1 MQAYHND
8 QTIKENLINQLQA
21 HYDADEIIKGVYWKD
36 GKGCSI
42 GCAIHSDDHKLY
54 EEKFNIP
61 EWMAILQDS
70 IFEGL
75 PNDKAKEWP
84 ILFSK
89 SINLGSNLEN
99 IKIPFLIFV
108 IESVIDKFNH
118 DEFPDV
124 KKAIDSVL
132 HILKNNPNDKNA
144 VRDVTRAAW
153 AAVRAAD
160 SADSAAWAA
169 DSAAWAV
176 RAAAWAAYAAWAA
189 DAAAADS
196 AAWAAAAWAADAAA
210 ALAAAALAAD
220 AAAALAAAAL
230 AADAAALAVRA
241 DAADSAALAADA
253 AWAAYAA
260 AADSAADA
268 AALAVRADSAVR
280 AADSAALA
288 ADAAYEKFADKLI
301 QLIVDCK

>member
-8 QTIKENLINQLQA
+8 PMIKENLIKQLQA

-54 EEKFNIP
+54 EERFNIP
-61 EWMAILQDS
+61 EWLAKLQDS

-108 IESVIDKFNH
+108 VESVIDKFNH

-124 KKAIDSVL
+124 KKAIDNVL

-144 VRDVTRAAW
+144 VRD
-153 AAVRAAD
+153 AD
-160 SADSAAWAA
+160 SAWAAWAA
-169 DSAAWAV
+169 DFSWTSEAAA
-176 RAAAWAAYAAWAA
+176 RAADSAWAAYAADAYA
-189 DAAAADS
+189 DSAEAADS
-196 AAWAAAAWAADAAA
+196 VDS
-210 ALAAAALAAD
+210 
-220 AAAALAAAAL
+220 
-230 AADAAALAVRA
+230 AVRA
-241 DAADSAALAADA
+241 
-253 AWAAYAA
+253 AAY
-260 AADSAADA
+260 
-268 AALAVRADSAVR
+268 ADSAVR
-280 AADSAALA
+280 AADSADDAAAYDVYAALA
-288 ADAAYEKFADKLI
+288 AWAAYEKFADKLI
-301 QLIVDCK
+301 QLIVDCE